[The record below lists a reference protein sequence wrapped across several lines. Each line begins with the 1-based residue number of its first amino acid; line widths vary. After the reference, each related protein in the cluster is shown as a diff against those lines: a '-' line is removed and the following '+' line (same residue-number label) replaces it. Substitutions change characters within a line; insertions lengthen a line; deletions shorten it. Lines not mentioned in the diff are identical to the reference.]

1 MMRVA
6 RVARDMAEG
15 LDYAGSG
22 VDIDLEGSAVG
33 ALVGALSRSVRK
45 PGSPGAPVDLPGGFG
60 GLVEFG
66 DNYLCLLYTSPSP
79 RDS

>member
-1 MMRVA
+1 MMKWPRLGET
-6 RVARDMAEG
+6 MAEE

-22 VDIDLEGSAVG
+22 VDIDLEGDAVG

-45 PGSPGAPVDLPGGFG
+45 AGTPGAPVDLPGFG

-66 DNYLCLLYTSPSP
+66 NNYLL
-79 RDS
+79 

>member
-22 VDIDLEGSAVG
+22 VDIDLEGNAVG

-45 PGSPGAPVDLPGGFG
+45 SGTPGAPVDLS
-60 GLVEFG
+60 LIHI
-66 DNYLCLLYTSPSP
+66 
-79 RDS
+79 